1 MTSRRGYCDAA
12 RTARRRARGGP
23 TVVLMQSGGG
33 ADALDPTVDKN
44 WLVTRNKNDVT
55 PSYPKIL
62 AGLAAALV
70 GDSGSFLVLDGEIV
84 AVDRN
89 GRPNFGLL
97 QTRVNL
103 GAPEARAAVSRV
115 SVHYLL
121 IDVLEQDNWSLRG
134 ESYDTR
140 RRALK
145 GVLAPARATAPT
157 RSALC

>member
-1 MTSRRGYCDAA
+1 
-12 RTARRRARGGP
+12 
-23 TVVLMQSGGG
+23 MQSGGG

-44 WLVTRNKNDVT
+44 WLVTRNRNDVT